1 MLFVTT
7 LILLFVFDNITCFLY
22 DTKIIGGYEVKNRS
36 DFAYQALLLYKNAPY
51 CGGTII
57 DKKHILT
64 AAHCCNPEEGLIVK
78 PSEMTVVIGNLDLY
92 SYDKLCV
99 KKVQNIFIHEGFNL
113 SAITNDIAVI
123 RLVDNLEFSKD
134 IQAINL
140 TIDHLSSG
148 NCNVSGWGTTFVG
161 SNLMNSKL
169 LYADVPIVEWSLCKT
184 ILKRWRVELGEN
196 EVCAGGNTKDSCQ
209 GDSGGPLVC
218 SGQLTGI
225 VSYGIS
231 CGIQYIPGV
240 YTEVAKYTK
249 WIEKQKTRS
258 TSPKDEINLA
268 LFIMLFFGVFVN
280 L

>member
-1 MLFVTT
+1 MLFLST
-7 LILLFVFDNITCFLY
+7 LILLFAFDNITCFFY

-64 AAHCCNPEEGLIVK
+64 AAHCCKSQEDLNL
-78 PSEMTVVIGNLDLY
+78 SEMTVVIGNLDLY
-92 SYDKLCV
+92 SYDKPCV
-99 KKVQNIFIHEGFNL
+99 KKVQNIFIHEEFDL
-113 SAITNDIAVI
+113 STLTNDIAVI

-148 NCNVSGWGTTFVG
+148 NCNVSGWGIKFVE
-161 SNLMNSKL
+161 SNIMNSKL
-169 LYADVPIVEWSLCKT
+169 LYADVPIVEWNSCKT
-184 ILKRWRVELGEN
+184 ILKLELGEN
-196 EVCAGGNTKDSCQ
+196 EICAGGNTKDSCQ

-231 CGIQYIPGV
+231 CGIQGNPGV

-249 WIEKQKTRS
+249 WIEEQKTRS
-258 TSPKDEINLA
+258 ASPKEEINLA
-268 LFIMLFFGVFVN
+268 LFIMLFLGVFAN